1 MTGMADKR
9 IRMTKRMLA
18 EQLIEAASVRDF
30 DDISI
35 SEICEKAGV
44 SRVTFYKY
52 YRNLKDLMD
61 ETAASALQQIH
72 PETADRENTEEII
85 RRILHNRALY
95 KVLIEKGYCEEA
107 FSTYLKN
114 TVRNSS
120 AGNPDEEILQLQ
132 AQYAA
137 CGLCGMIHDCLK
149 EDCDITPKK
158 LSGMVLRFYESW
170 KNDVYALN
178 NL

>member
-52 YRNLKDLMD
+52 
-61 ETAASALQQIH
+61 
-72 PETADRENTEEII
+72 
-85 RRILHNRALY
+85 
-95 KVLIEKGYCEEA
+95 
-107 FSTYLKN
+107 
-114 TVRNSS
+114 
-120 AGNPDEEILQLQ
+120 
-132 AQYAA
+132 
-137 CGLCGMIHDCLK
+137 
-149 EDCDITPKK
+149 
-158 LSGMVLRFYESW
+158 
-170 KNDVYALN
+170 
-178 NL
+178 